1 MAIRPAHPQQRPLS
15 ALSTLLG
22 VRLDPSTAVGHSH
35 SPNDLGF
42 LSGITLDSRSVKP
55 GDLYVALAGARVH
68 GAAFCADAVAAGAV
82 AVLTDPDGRA
92 RAAASGV
99 PVFVLADPRARLGE
113 IACWV
118 YGDPSSRL
126 RLIGVTGTS
135 GKTTSTYLLES
146 GLRMAG
152 HLTGLIGGVELRI
165 GPERLASSLTTPEAP
180 DLQALFAVMVERGV
194 TAAAMEVSSHSLSL
208 GRVAGTSF
216 DVAVFTNLS
225 QDHLDFHA
233 DLEDYFRAKA
243 SLFMPPV
250 PLRGGLGGSSP
261 RVSTGIGVVNIDDK
275 YGRKLASSALV
286 PVTTFSAS
294 GADEADWRAADVRS
308 GADGSTFRLI
318 GPGGVEA
325 DVSLGLAGVFN
336 VANAVGALV
345 ALVEA
350 GVRLED
356 AVAGVA
362 ACPGVPGRLERVPA
376 PGLGVTAFVDYSHK
390 PGAVEAVLRSL
401 RPVTQGNLI
410 IVLGC
415 GGDRDRAKRP
425 MMGAA
430 AASLADV
437 AILTSDN
444 PRSEDPLA
452 ILAAMLDGVLSVP
465 QEERARVIIEPDRA
479 AAIAQAVALASP
491 GDVVVVAGKGH
502 ETGQYVAGSVLP
514 FDDREV
520 TADRPRPARQGAP
533 VIPLSLAR
541 IAQVTGGQ
549 LRGDP
554 DAVVSGEVVIDSRR
568 AGPGGLF
575 AAVAGERSDGHDFAA
590 AAVAAGATAVLAT
603 RPVPVPSVLVA
614 DVPAALAALARFVV
628 DALPAVRIAGITGS
642 SGKTSTKDLAAQLVE
657 RLGPTIAPAGSYNN
671 EFGHP
676 LTVLRADA
684 STRYLVLELSARGI
698 GHIAHLCRIAPPRYG
713 VVLNVGHAHAG
724 EFGGLDQVARAKGE
738 LAEALPADGTAILNA
753 GDPRVLAMAARTQA
767 RVVTFGDAGSRRLG
781 PGGGRAAR
789 RPRAAQLHAADT
801 RRFRAGNP
809 TVAWRA

>member
-1 MAIRPAHPQQRPLS
+1 VAIRPAHQLQRPLS
-15 ALSTLLG
+15 ALSSLLG
-22 VRLDPSTAVGHSH
+22 VRLAAVGNSLM
-35 SPNDLGF
+35 PNELG
-42 LSGITLDSRSVKP
+42 SVRGVTLDSRSVCP
-55 GDLYVALAGARVH
+55 GDLYVALPGAKVH
-68 GAAFCADAVAAGAV
+68 GAAFCEQAVAAGAV
-82 AVLTDPDGRA
+82 AVLTDPDGRS

-135 GKTTSTYLLES
+135 GKTTTSYLLES
-146 GLRMAG
+146 GLRAAG
-152 HLTGLIGGVELRI
+152 HLTGLVGGVEIRI
-165 GPERLASSLTTPEAP
+165 GRETVASSLTTPEAP

-208 GRVAGTSF
+208 GRVAGTDF

-243 SLFMPPV
+243 SLFVPPA
-250 PLRGGLGGSSP
+250 
-261 RVSTGIGVVNIDDK
+261 IGVVNIDDK
-275 YGRKLASSALV
+275 YGRKLASIAPI
-286 PVTTFSAS
+286 PVTTFSAA
-294 GADEADWRAADVRS
+294 GRPGADWRAADVRS

-325 DVSLGLAGVFN
+325 DVSVGLAGVFN

-350 GVRLED
+350 GIGLDD
-356 AVAGVA
+356 AVAGVG

-376 PGLGVTAFVDYSHK
+376 SGLEVTAFVDYSHK

-465 QEERARVIIEPDRA
+465 QEERARLIVEPDRA
-479 AAIAQAVALASP
+479 AAIAQAVSVAAA
-491 GDVVVVAGKGH
+491 GDVIVVAGKGH
-502 ETGQYVAGSVLP
+502 ETGQYMAGKVLP
-514 FDDREV
+514 FDDRQV
-520 TADRPRPARQGAP
+520 TAAALRQAALLQAAPPAHHEPAHREPAH
-533 VIPLSLAR
+533 R
-541 IAQVTGGQ
+541 
-549 LRGDP
+549 D
-554 DAVVSGEVVIDSRR
+554 
-568 AGPGGLF
+568 
-575 AAVAGERSDGHDFAA
+575 AGEGEPPLDVALQTW
-590 AAVAAGATAVLAT
+590 AVN
-603 RPVPVPSVLVA
+603 R
-614 DVPAALAALARFVV
+614 
-628 DALPAVRIAGITGS
+628 
-642 SGKTSTKDLAAQLVE
+642 
-657 RLGPTIAPAGSYNN
+657 
-671 EFGHP
+671 
-676 LTVLRADA
+676 
-684 STRYLVLELSARGI
+684 
-698 GHIAHLCRIAPPRYG
+698 
-713 VVLNVGHAHAG
+713 
-724 EFGGLDQVARAKGE
+724 
-738 LAEALPADGTAILNA
+738 
-753 GDPRVLAMAARTQA
+753 
-767 RVVTFGDAGSRRLG
+767 
-781 PGGGRAAR
+781 
-789 RPRAAQLHAADT
+789 
-801 RRFRAGNP
+801 
-809 TVAWRA
+809 

>member
-1 MAIRPAHPQQRPLS
+1 VAIRPAYPQQRPLS

-22 VRLDPSTAVGHSH
+22 VRLASVGQSH

-42 LSGITLDSRSVKP
+42 LSGLTLDSRSVKP
-55 GDLYVALAGARVH
+55 GDLYVALPGARVH

-92 RAAASGV
+92 RATASGV

-135 GKTTSTYLLES
+135 GKTTSTYLIES
-146 GLRMAG
+146 GLSAAG
-152 HLTGLIGGVELRI
+152 HLTGLVGGVELRI

-243 SLFMPPV
+243 SLFMPPE
-250 PLRGGLGGSSP
+250 PSRGGLGGSSP
-261 RVSTGIGVVNIDDK
+261 RVSTGMGVVNIDDK

-356 AVAGVA
+356 AVAGMA
-362 ACPGVPGRLERVPA
+362 TCPGVPGRLERVPA
-376 PGLGVTAFVDYSHK
+376 HGLGVTAFVDYSHK

-479 AAIAQAVALASP
+479 AAIGQAVALASP
-491 GDVVVVAGKGH
+491 GDVLVVAGKGH

-520 TADRPRPARQGAP
+520 TETA
-533 VIPLSLAR
+533 LSQLAKVHR
-541 IAQVTGGQ
+541 
-549 LRGDP
+549 
-554 DAVVSGEVVIDSRR
+554 
-568 AGPGGLF
+568 
-575 AAVAGERSDGHDFAA
+575 
-590 AAVAAGATAVLAT
+590 
-603 RPVPVPSVLVA
+603 
-614 DVPAALAALARFVV
+614 
-628 DALPAVRIAGITGS
+628 
-642 SGKTSTKDLAAQLVE
+642 
-657 RLGPTIAPAGSYNN
+657 
-671 EFGHP
+671 
-676 LTVLRADA
+676 
-684 STRYLVLELSARGI
+684 
-698 GHIAHLCRIAPPRYG
+698 
-713 VVLNVGHAHAG
+713 
-724 EFGGLDQVARAKGE
+724 
-738 LAEALPADGTAILNA
+738 
-753 GDPRVLAMAARTQA
+753 
-767 RVVTFGDAGSRRLG
+767 
-781 PGGGRAAR
+781 
-789 RPRAAQLHAADT
+789 
-801 RRFRAGNP
+801 
-809 TVAWRA
+809 

>member
-1 MAIRPAHPQQRPLS
+1 MPNE
-15 ALSTLLG
+15 LG
-22 VRLDPSTAVGHSH
+22 SVRGV
-35 SPNDLGF
+35 
-42 LSGITLDSRSVKP
+42 TLDSRSVCP
-55 GDLYVALAGARVH
+55 GDLYVALPGAKVH
-68 GAAFCADAVAAGAV
+68 GAAFCEQAVAAGAV
-82 AVLTDPDGRA
+82 AVLTDPDGRS
-92 RAAASGV
+92 RAAARGV

-135 GKTTSTYLLES
+135 GKTTTSYLLES
-146 GLRMAG
+146 GLRAAG
-152 HLTGLIGGVELRI
+152 HLTGLVGGVEIRI
-165 GPERLASSLTTPEAP
+165 GRDTVASALTTPEAP

-208 GRVAGTSF
+208 GRVAGTDF

-243 SLFMPPV
+243 SLFVPPV
-250 PLRGGLGGSSP
+250 
-261 RVSTGIGVVNIDDK
+261 IGVVNIDDK
-275 YGRKLASSALV
+275 YGRKLASIAPV
-286 PVTTFSAS
+286 PVTTFSAA
-294 GADEADWRAADVRS
+294 GRPDADWRAADVRS

-325 DVSLGLAGVFN
+325 DVSVGLAGVFN

-350 GVRLED
+350 GIGLDD
-356 AVAGVA
+356 AVAGLG

-376 PGLGVTAFVDYSHK
+376 AGLDVTAFVDYSHK

-465 QEERARVIIEPDRA
+465 QEDRARLIVEPDRA
-479 AAIAQAVALASP
+479 AAIAQAVSLAAA
-491 GDVVVVAGKGH
+491 GDVIVVAGKGH
-502 ETGQYVAGSVLP
+502 ETGQYVAGKVLP

-520 TADRPRPARQGAP
+520 TA
-533 VIPLSLAR
+533 
-541 IAQVTGGQ
+541 
-549 LRGDP
+549 
-554 DAVVSGEVVIDSRR
+554 
-568 AGPGGLF
+568 
-575 AAVAGERSDGHDFAA
+575 
-590 AAVAAGATAVLAT
+590 
-603 RPVPVPSVLVA
+603 
-614 DVPAALAALARFVV
+614 AALRQAAYRQAAPPAHREPAHREPAHREPDEGELEPPPLDAALQTW
-628 DALPAVRIAGITGS
+628 AVNR
-642 SGKTSTKDLAAQLVE
+642 
-657 RLGPTIAPAGSYNN
+657 
-671 EFGHP
+671 
-676 LTVLRADA
+676 
-684 STRYLVLELSARGI
+684 
-698 GHIAHLCRIAPPRYG
+698 
-713 VVLNVGHAHAG
+713 
-724 EFGGLDQVARAKGE
+724 
-738 LAEALPADGTAILNA
+738 
-753 GDPRVLAMAARTQA
+753 
-767 RVVTFGDAGSRRLG
+767 
-781 PGGGRAAR
+781 
-789 RPRAAQLHAADT
+789 
-801 RRFRAGNP
+801 
-809 TVAWRA
+809 

>member
-1 MAIRPAHPQQRPLS
+1 VAIRPAHQQQRPLS

-22 VRLDPSTAVGHSH
+22 IRLAAAGSSR
-35 SPNDLGF
+35 SPNEEGF
-42 LSGITLDSRSVKP
+42 LSGLTLDSRSVKP
-55 GDLYVALAGARVH
+55 GDLYVALPGARVH

-82 AVLTDPDGRA
+82 AVLTDPEGRA
-92 RAAASGV
+92 QATASGV

-118 YGDPSSRL
+118 YGNPSSRL

-152 HLTGLIGGVELRI
+152 HLTGLVGGVELRI

-225 QDHLDFHA
+225 PDHLDFHA

-243 SLFMPPV
+243 SLFMPPE
-250 PLRGGLGGSSP
+250 PPRSGAGASP

-275 YGRKLASSALV
+275 YGRKLAASALV

-325 DVSLGLAGVFN
+325 DVSLQLAGVFN
-336 VANAVGALV
+336 VANAVGALA

-350 GVRLED
+350 GIRLED

-376 PGLGVTAFVDYSHK
+376 PGLDLTAFVDYSHK

-415 GGDRDRAKRP
+415 GGDRDRGKRP

-465 QEERARVIIEPDRA
+465 QTERARVIIEPDRA

-491 GDVVVVAGKGH
+491 GDVVLVAGKGH

-514 FDDREV
+514 FDDR
-520 TADRPRPARQGAP
+520 
-533 VIPLSLAR
+533 
-541 IAQVTGGQ
+541 QVTGDALERLAKGQ
-549 LRGDP
+549 LAPSRP
-554 DAVVSGEVVIDSRR
+554 SWAVDR
-568 AGPGGLF
+568 
-575 AAVAGERSDGHDFAA
+575 
-590 AAVAAGATAVLAT
+590 
-603 RPVPVPSVLVA
+603 
-614 DVPAALAALARFVV
+614 
-628 DALPAVRIAGITGS
+628 
-642 SGKTSTKDLAAQLVE
+642 
-657 RLGPTIAPAGSYNN
+657 
-671 EFGHP
+671 
-676 LTVLRADA
+676 
-684 STRYLVLELSARGI
+684 
-698 GHIAHLCRIAPPRYG
+698 
-713 VVLNVGHAHAG
+713 
-724 EFGGLDQVARAKGE
+724 
-738 LAEALPADGTAILNA
+738 
-753 GDPRVLAMAARTQA
+753 
-767 RVVTFGDAGSRRLG
+767 
-781 PGGGRAAR
+781 
-789 RPRAAQLHAADT
+789 
-801 RRFRAGNP
+801 
-809 TVAWRA
+809 

>member
-1 MAIRPAHPQQRPLS
+1 MAIRPAYPKQRPLS

-22 VRLDPSTAVGHSH
+22 VRLATVGQSH
-35 SPNDLGF
+35 SPNDLGS
-42 LSGITLDSRSVKP
+42 LSGLTLDSRSVKP
-55 GDLYVALAGARVH
+55 GDLYVALPGARVH

-82 AVLTDPDGRA
+82 AVLTDPDGGA
-92 RAAASGV
+92 RATASGV

-146 GLRMAG
+146 GLRAAG
-152 HLTGLIGGVELRI
+152 HQTGLVGGVELRV
-165 GPERLASSLTTPEAP
+165 GQERLASSLTTPEAP

-194 TAAAMEVSSHSLSL
+194 TAAAMEVSSHSLAL

-233 DLEDYFRAKA
+233 DLEDYFQAKA

-250 PLRGGLGGSSP
+250 
-261 RVSTGIGVVNIDDK
+261 IGVVNIDDK
-275 YGRKLASSALV
+275 YGRKLAASAPV

-294 GADEADWRAADVRS
+294 GSDEADWRAVDVRS
-308 GADGSTFRLI
+308 GTDGSTFRLI

-325 DVSLGLAGVFN
+325 DVSVGLAGVFN

-376 PGLGVTAFVDYSHK
+376 SGLGVTAFVDYSHK

-401 RPVTQGNLI
+401 RPVSQGNLI

-465 QEERARVIIEPDRA
+465 QTQRARVIIEPDRA
-479 AAIAQAVALASP
+479 AAIAQAAALASP
-491 GDVVVVAGKGH
+491 GDVLVVAGKGH
-502 ETGQYVAGSVLP
+502 ETGQYVAGAVLP
-514 FDDREV
+514 FDDRQV
-520 TADRPRPARQGAP
+520 TAD
-533 VIPLSLAR
+533 VL
-541 IAQVTGGQ
+541 GQ
-549 LRGDP
+549 L
-554 DAVVSGEVVIDSRR
+554 
-568 AGPGGLF
+568 
-575 AAVAGERSDGHDFAA
+575 
-590 AAVAAGATAVLAT
+590 
-603 RPVPVPSVLVA
+603 
-614 DVPAALAALARFVV
+614 
-628 DALPAVRIAGITGS
+628 
-642 SGKTSTKDLAAQLVE
+642 
-657 RLGPTIAPAGSYNN
+657 
-671 EFGHP
+671 
-676 LTVLRADA
+676 
-684 STRYLVLELSARGI
+684 
-698 GHIAHLCRIAPPRYG
+698 
-713 VVLNVGHAHAG
+713 
-724 EFGGLDQVARAKGE
+724 AKV
-738 LAEALPADGTAILNA
+738 N
-753 GDPRVLAMAARTQA
+753 R
-767 RVVTFGDAGSRRLG
+767 
-781 PGGGRAAR
+781 
-789 RPRAAQLHAADT
+789 
-801 RRFRAGNP
+801 
-809 TVAWRA
+809 